1 MTPFP
6 AWSTTSHSRL
16 IISFGVTSQVTVE
29 PVDQSQ
35 PEMAQRILDLMQRSY
50 RVEAKLIGSNDFPP
64 LRRTLANIQLSTA
77 SFLGITQS
85 GNLVAVAEL
94 DRRNTIF
101 VSEHAT
107 DEEVIEEC
115 LFIDSFVVSPDK
127 FRQGLGAV
135 LLGAILQRDGAE
147 KIIVDTSVRNG
158 PAIALYKK
166 AGFSEESVY
175 MHREGFEMIRLKYQA
190 V

>member
-1 MTPFP
+1 M
-6 AWSTTSHSRL
+6 
-16 IISFGVTSQVTVE
+16 TSQLSVE
-29 PVDQSQ
+29 LVDQSQ
-35 PEMAQRILDLMQRSY
+35 RVTAQQILDLMQRSY
-50 RVEAKLIGSNDFPP
+50 KVEAELIGASDFPP
-64 LRRTLANIQLSTA
+64 LRRTLENIQSSTA
-77 SFLGITQS
+77 NFLAVAQLGE
-85 GNLVAVAEL
+85 LVALAEL
-94 DRRNTIF
+94 DNRNESF
-101 VSEHAT
+101 SSERAP

-135 LLGAILQRDGAE
+135 LLGAILRRGGAE
-147 KIIVDTSVRNG
+147 IIIVDTSVRNG